1 MNERDPFD
9 PEPMD
14 SEPMS
19 AAEVQR
25 LQQAL
30 SPLQWRERPF
40 DPATLPAA
48 LPSATLPSATLPA
61 ATLPRPWW
69 SPARPWPWLLAAAVL
84 VAVLLPWARSR
95 GGALPLQPAAA
106 PRQFV
111 ALDQPLSIPLGT
123 LATITL
129 RPGSELDFVHWRA
142 DQALFALRRGGLE
155 AQVAPP
161 PAVQAGFFQVDTPL
175 GRVVDQGCRYT
186 LDLDA
191 AGARVLVTEGAVTFA
206 RGERTVF
213 VPVGAE
219 VVVDDA
225 GPRTPCFTDAE
236 PELRQRLRAFDRP
249 SGKQVEGALALG
261 LQLVDAVQRPRD
273 TLVLWHLL
281 RDPDAELRAVAEQ
294 RLLELAGPPYASKQ
308 ASFDAEEW
316 LPHLRL
322 KMWQPPR

>member
-1 MNERDPFD
+1 MNERDPFA
-9 PEPMD
+9 PEPTEP
-14 SEPMS
+14 EPMS
-19 AAEVQR
+19 AAELQR

-30 SPLQWRERPF
+30 LPLQWRERRF
-40 DPATLPAA
+40 DPATLPV
-48 LPSATLPSATLPA
+48 TVPA
-61 ATLPRPWW
+61 ATRPRAWW

-84 VAVLLPWARSR
+84 LAVWLPWVLSR
-95 GGALPLQPAAA
+95 GAAMPLQPAAA

-111 ALDQPLSIPLGT
+111 AGERPLSIPLGT

-161 PAVQAGFFQVDTPL
+161 PAVLPGFFQVDTPL

-186 LDLDA
+186 LDLDGA
-191 AGARVLVTEGAVTFA
+191 GGARVLVTEGAVTFA

-225 GPRTPCFTDAE
+225 GPSTPCFTDAD

-249 SGKQVEGALALG
+249 SGKQVEGLLALG
-261 LQLVDAVQRPRD
+261 LKLVDAVQRPRD

-308 ASFDAEEW
+308 VTFDAEEW

-322 KMWQPPR
+322 TQWQPPR